1 MLLLCQVFLI
11 THVRVKPFHN
21 PRGQHLE
28 TFSLSLLTVLAALST
43 FDGTI
48 SEVAAPNLLG
58 NEHYTLSRDTIHW
71 VQLLS
76 LPLPF
81 LVVFTATAKGWS
93 KRIRKCGVVWEHYLR
108 CFCCRKQ
115 EMRHGLEF
123 RTHSEEEALV
133 MPNQEEDIGYKLL
146 PDQ

>member
-1 MLLLCQVFLI
+1 MSHLVF
-11 THVRVKPFHN
+11 KPFHD

-28 TFSLSLLTVLAALST
+28 TLSLSLLTVLAALST

-76 LPLPF
+76 VPLPF
-81 LVVFTATAKGWS
+81 LVVFTATAKGWN
-93 KRIRKCGVVWEHYLR
+93 KRIRGCIREFCIVWEHYLR

-115 EMRHGLEF
+115 DTRHGLEF
-123 RTHSEEEALV
+123 RTHVEEEALV
-133 MPNQEEDIGYKLL
+133 MPNQEEDMGYKLL